1 MLQEKRIDTTNRRL
15 LWGITLLLV
24 TLWLVDF
31 IVRQLPSPLPT
42 RWTRGVVDQLYLS
55 CSMEALW
62 RRPWTIVT
70 YTLLHNSGLHLLLNL
85 LLLWLFG
92 EMQLRHSGWRQFV
105 WSYLGGA
112 VVGGIA
118 FVLCTSLLR
127 AGGVIL
133 LGLPLVGASASVIAL
148 VGYMVGAAPRAKM
161 PLPLIGSLRVWQVG
175 LFVFLLLLLA
185 YGGYNVGGLIA
196 HLAGVLWGCGLG
208 LCHRRRQRS
217 ARQQEKRQDA
227 QTARYQQL
235 LDKVQQSGY
244 QSLSDEE
251 REQLIEHNNQW
262 LDQSGHN

>member
-1 MLQEKRIDTTNRRL
+1 MRLAKRIDPDKQI
-15 LWGITLLLV
+15 LWSITLLLV
-24 TLWLVDF
+24 MFWLVDF
-31 IVRQLPSPLPT
+31 IVRQLPAPLPT
-42 RWTRGVVDQLYLS
+42 QWTRGVVDQLYLS
-55 CSMEALW
+55 CSPDALW
-62 RRPWTIVT
+62 HRPWTIVT

-92 EMQLRHSGWRQFV
+92 EMLLRLSGWRQFV

-112 VVGGIA
+112 VVGGGA
-118 FVLCTSLLR
+118 FVLFTTLLR
-127 AGGVIL
+127 TGGVLL

-148 VGYMVGAAPRAKM
+148 VGYMVGAAPREEM

-208 LCHRRRQRS
+208 LFQRRRQRTT
-217 ARQQEKRQDA
+217 RQQATLQDA
-227 QTARYQQL
+227 QTARYRQL
-235 LDKVQQSGY
+235 LEKVQQSGY

-251 REQLIEHNNQW
+251 RKQLIDHNNQW
-262 LDQSGHN
+262 LDSSDHN